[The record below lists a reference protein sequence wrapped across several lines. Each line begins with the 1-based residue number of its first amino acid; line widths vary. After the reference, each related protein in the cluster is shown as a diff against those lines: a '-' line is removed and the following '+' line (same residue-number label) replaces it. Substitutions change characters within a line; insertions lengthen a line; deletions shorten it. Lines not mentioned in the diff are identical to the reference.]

1 MISTTIHTD
10 RGRAR
15 AGRDRG
21 RLHVPASY
29 SVVRTGTEVTN
40 AESKMPTSNVKSL
53 AADEI
58 LHSFSEEESLNL
70 SRAEKAVVTDRT
82 VREGGVRRDPCTL
95 VGSPSCSWHEDERLA
110 GSWHEDERSTPS
122 TSPKLPE
129 VETRFETPP
138 LAPAPAAEAVS
149 AVPASTAAA
158 TGRDATSVTTCTE
171 ERVGASS
178 ASKSAA
184 TIAAMVQVPAAPA
197 GESGQVLHR
206 LAALTSAAQLR
217 SVCEDSSDSD
227 LMKIIRA
234 VRELH
239 ATWLQTDA
247 SLINTSIQLTLL
259 QRDTVE
265 QEEAFSEDRKVLTQE
280 RATCAS
286 KLADANARIAE
297 LEAEA
302 RALKQALAARTNECD
317 GLTIALQQAIL
328 EQKGVAESQQK
339 WRR

>member
-1 MISTTIHTD
+1 M
-10 RGRAR
+10 
-15 AGRDRG
+15 
-21 RLHVPASY
+21 
-29 SVVRTGTEVTN
+29 
-40 AESKMPTSNVKSL
+40 
-53 AADEI
+53 
-58 LHSFSEEESLNL
+58 
-70 SRAEKAVVTDRT
+70 
-82 VREGGVRRDPCTL
+82 
-95 VGSPSCSWHEDERLA
+95 
-110 GSWHEDERSTPS
+110 
-122 TSPKLPE
+122 
-129 VETRFETPP
+129 
-138 LAPAPAAEAVS
+138 
-149 AVPASTAAA
+149 PASTAAA
-158 TGRDATSVTTCTE
+158 TGLGDNMHRGTRCGQQCFE
-171 ERVGASS
+171 
-178 ASKSAA
+178 KSAA

-206 LAALTSAAQLR
+206 LGLTSAAQLR

-286 KLADANARIAE
+286 KLADRKRTHSWRLRRE
-297 LEAEA
+297 HS
-302 RALKQALAARTNECD
+302 QALTARTNECD

-328 EQKGVAESQQK
+328 EQKGVAESQQNGGVDGP
-339 WRR
+339 

>member
-1 MISTTIHTD
+1 
-10 RGRAR
+10 
-15 AGRDRG
+15 
-21 RLHVPASY
+21 
-29 SVVRTGTEVTN
+29 
-40 AESKMPTSNVKSL
+40 MPTSNVKSL

-110 GSWHEDERSTPS
+110 GKWHEDERSTPS

-158 TGRDATSVTTCTE
+158 TGPVTTCTE
-171 ERVGASS
+171 ERVAASS

-302 RALKQALAARTNECD
+302 RALKQALTARTNECD